1 MTENT
6 EYVYS
11 NEVSYG
17 CYFQTLYIEKEHV
30 WCFPKWGSYTTI
42 EKLIIH

>member
-11 NEVSYG
+11 NEVSCG
-17 CYFQTLYIEKEHV
+17 CYFQILHIEKGHCMV
-30 WCFPKWGSYTTI
+30 FSKMG
-42 EKLIIH
+42 